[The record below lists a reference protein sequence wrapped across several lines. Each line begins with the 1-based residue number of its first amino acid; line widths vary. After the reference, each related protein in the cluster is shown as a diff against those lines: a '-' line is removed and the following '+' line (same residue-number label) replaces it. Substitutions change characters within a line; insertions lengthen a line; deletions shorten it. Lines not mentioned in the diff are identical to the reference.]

1 MIYIIFDY
9 IHNQILGASLDIETA
24 KLLRDEARMSLG
36 KHSQIAMIFAEQ
48 DKLYISQKLVDLHE
62 LSKVREPYTA

>member
-1 MIYIIFDY
+1 MIYIVVEIV
-9 IHNQILGASLDIETA
+9 HSQILGASLDIDTA
-24 KLLRDEARMSLG
+24 KLLRDEAKMSLG
-36 KHSQIAMIFAEQ
+36 NHAQVAIVFAET